1 MKLGR
6 IPRFALLTVA
16 MILFSVSSPPLTAQ
30 GEVYRARLSPM
41 PTTPQ
46 TVSSITGEGEIIL
59 TLNGNTLSV
68 QGSFAGMGSVATMAH
83 LHNGP
88 PAQPGPVAAALEI
101 SRAPNG
107 EISGEIELSDDLLT
121 ALRNNSLYVQVHSE
135 GNPPGELRGW
145 IFPRSQFDN
154 L

>member
-6 IPRFALLTVA
+6 ALTFFLTCITLVWS
-16 MILFSVSSPPLTAQ
+16 LGSNAQ
-30 GEVYRARLSPM
+30 EVFRARLSPM

-46 TVSSITGEGEIIL
+46 TVDEITGEGEVIL

-68 QGSFAGMGSVATMAH
+68 EGTFTGMSSAATGAH

-88 PAQPGPVAAALEI
+88 PAQPGPVVHTLNIDQASAGSISATLELTAEQVAALHD
-101 SRAPNG
+101 N
-107 EISGEIELSDDLLT
+107 
-121 ALRNNSLYVQVHSE
+121 ALYIQVHSTN
-135 GNPPGELRGW
+135 NPPGELRGW
-145 IFPRSQFDN
+145 IFLRSHFDN